1 MLSNSDRTIL
11 RDTARQLAEF
21 AVSPAMQE
29 RRELWRRLNSLERV
43 RPLVCIQG
51 GTAGD
56 DPNRPVPR
64 CEDAWARGLEADML
78 NRMYHHKSMGDDVL
92 VNPTIRTP
100 IVMEWGDPEVR
111 GSTTR
116 PEEAGG
122 ASHFNSVLD
131 GNSSP
136 EIWKMPVVTYDAK
149 TSKANWEKVANILGD
164 VVPVVQDKVWFHW
177 FAPVD
182 QFITLRG
189 LEETMM
195 DMIDRP
201 DFVHAWIKRLTDY
214 QIDQLE
220 QLEKLGLLDLN
231 NGANYVGPGGMGVT
245 DELPQGGFDGKVRA
259 KDQWSHAATQIF
271 SEVSPA
277 MHAEFAVPYER
288 RYLEQF
294 GLASYGCCEP
304 LHKKVDILRC
314 IPNLRRISMSP
325 WVDSAIGAEAI
336 GKDYI
341 FSFKPNPS
349 YLAMDR
355 WDEAPARAQL
365 EKALQ
370 DTQRR
375 GCVTEV
381 ILKDLQ
387 TIRGDSRRILEWARM
402 AIELSHK
409 YAD

>member
-1 MLSNSDRTIL
+1 MLSQRDKTIL
-11 RDTARQLAEF
+11 RDTGRKLSELA
-21 AVSPAMQE
+21 ASPEMQE
-29 RRELWRRLNSLERV
+29 KHDLWRRLNSLERV

-56 DPNRPVPR
+56 DPNRPVPK
-64 CEDAWARGLEADML
+64 CEDQWARGIEADML
-78 NRMYHHKSMGDDVL
+78 NRMYHHESIRDDVL
-92 VNPTIRTP
+92 VNSTIRTP

-122 ASHFNSVLD
+122 AAHYNSVLD
-131 GNSSP
+131 ENSNP
-136 EIWKMPVVTYDAK
+136 EMWKMPVVTYNEAA
-149 TSKANWEKVANILGD
+149 SRANWEKAADSLGG

-189 LEETMM
+189 LQETMT

-201 DFVHAWIKRLTDY
+201 EYIHAWIKRLTDY
-214 QIDQLE
+214 QIVQLE
-220 QLEKLGLLDLN
+220 QLEALGLLDLN
-231 NGANYVGPGGMGVT
+231 NGANYVGPGGMGAT
-245 DELPQGGFDGKVRA
+245 DDLPGDGFDGKVRA

-271 SEVSPA
+271 SEVSPE

-288 RYLEQF
+288 RYLECF

-304 LHKKVDILRC
+304 LHKKVHILRC

-349 YLAMDR
+349 YLSMDG
-355 WDEAPARAQL
+355 WDVTPARAQL

-370 DTQRR
+370 DTQKH

-387 TIRGDSRRILEWARM
+387 TIRGDSRRILEWSRM
-402 AIELSHK
+402 AMELAHK